1 MEEAAA
7 WRDQALCFAPE
18 VFALRE
24 TLGEVAERY
33 FEGNRLLFDDERDA
47 LEAQANV
54 WQLLLE
60 HFNDLVAVELERVG
74 EDAQN
79 VPRLDMAD
87 IEKAGRALVLD
98 QTAYLVDLAKADAL
112 RTLGETNAA
121 AEVMERHAADAG
133 ISDH

>member
-1 MEEAAA
+1 M
-7 WRDQALCFAPE
+7 
-18 VFALRE
+18 V
-24 TLGEVAERY
+24 V
-33 FEGNRLLFDDERDA
+33 
-47 LEAQANV
+47 
-54 WQLLLE
+54 
-60 HFNDLVAVELERVG
+60 VELERVG

>member
-1 MEEAAA
+1 M
-7 WRDQALCFAPE
+7 
-18 VFALRE
+18 
-24 TLGEVAERY
+24 
-33 FEGNRLLFDDERDA
+33 
-47 LEAQANV
+47 
-54 WQLLLE
+54 
-60 HFNDLVAVELERVG
+60 VAVELERVG